1 MNSYQLIFKLIKVRA
16 DTYLTPADQALFH
29 ELVALCNEQRWKD
42 VFFVRSNVLC
52 GNLNM
57 SDNTLRKSRKALADA
72 NLLFFETSKDKRIG
86 CFYSFVQKLSNDGAA
101 PELSPELSSELSSE
115 PSSVLSSAN
124 TEDDKR
130 DTLAL
135 SSAIFEDDTQ
145 ITPIIYTI
153 KTINKESHTHT
164 REAPP
169 PEKHCS
175 SLEKTRPSFEKPQP
189 FSESPEPSFEK
200 IMPFSEKPD
209 PSSEKLDSSYERPD
223 PSSERLDSFSE
234 RPDPSYERPD
244 PSSERPDPSSEKPD
258 SSSERPDPSYEKPDP
273 SYERLDPSYEK
284 PDSFYKRPDP
294 SYERPGP
301 TYKKPRPSRKK
312 APDGPPLEYP
322 FTSQRFLSVWKALR
336 QTPKWK
342 NKLNYALQ
350 LSLNKLGKFEEDFA
364 IEQMERAAESNW
376 TGVVFPGTEEKYK
389 EWLKLKYGNNR
400 NDNQPS
406 KDGNGAPEPPAVG
419 FKIIKF

>member
-29 ELVALCNEQRWKD
+29 ELVALCNEQRWKE
-42 VFFVRSNVLC
+42 VFSVRSNVLC

-72 NLLFFETSKDKRIG
+72 NLLYFETSKDKRTG
-86 CFYSFVQKLSNDGAA
+86 CFYSFVQKLSNDVAA
-101 PELSPELSSELSSE
+101 PAISSELSSAVFE
-115 PSSVLSSAN
+115 DDNSGAVLNPKSGSSELSSAV
-124 TEDDKR
+124 
-130 DTLAL
+130 
-135 SSAIFEDDTQ
+135 SSAIFEDDMQ
-145 ITPIIYTI
+145 ITPIVYTI
-153 KTINKESHTHT
+153 KTINKESHAHT

-169 PEKHCS
+169 PERLAS
-175 SLEKTRPSFEKPQP
+175 SSEKT
-189 FSESPEPSFEK
+189 
-200 IMPFSEKPD
+200 MPFSEKPE
-209 PSSEKLDSSYERPD
+209 PFSESSKPFSKKLEPF
-223 PSSERLDSFSE
+223 SERSKPFSKKPEPFSE
-234 RPDPSYERPD
+234 RPAL
-244 PSSERPDPSSEKPD
+244 SSEKSDPF
-258 SSSERPDPSYEKPDP
+258 SERSVPTFERSDPFSESPAPSRKKPVP
-273 SYERLDPSYEK
+273 SH
-284 PDSFYKRPDP
+284 
-294 SYERPGP
+294 
-301 TYKKPRPSRKK
+301 KKPRPSRKK
-312 APDGPPLEYP
+312 EADGPPLEYP

-376 TGVVFPGTEEKYK
+376 TGVVFPGTEEKYQ

-406 KDGNGAPEPPAVG
+406 KDGSNGPEPPAAG

>member
-29 ELVALCNEQRWKD
+29 ELVALCNEQRWKE
-42 VFFVRSNVLC
+42 VFSVRSNVLC

-72 NLLFFETSKDKRIG
+72 NLLFFESSKDKRIG
-86 CFYSFVQKLSNDGAA
+86 CFYSFVQKLSNDVAA
-101 PELSPELSSELSSE
+101 PAISSELSS
-115 PSSVLSSAN
+115 AI
-124 TEDDKR
+124 
-130 DTLAL
+130 

-200 IMPFSEKPD
+200 SLPFSEKPD
-209 PSSEKLDSSYERPD
+209 PSSEKP
-223 PSSERLDSFSE
+223 DSF
-234 RPDPSYERPD
+234 
-244 PSSERPDPSSEKPD
+244 SEKPD
-258 SSSERPDPSYEKPDP
+258 SSSERPGPS
-273 SYERLDPSYEK
+273 R
-284 PDSFYKRPDP
+284 
-294 SYERPGP
+294 
-301 TYKKPRPSRKK
+301 KKPRPSRKK
-312 APDGPPLEYP
+312 APDALPLEYP
-322 FTSQRFLSVWKALR
+322 FTSTRFLSAWKALR

-342 NKLNYALQ
+342 NKPNYALQ

-376 TGVVFPGTEEKYK
+376 TGVVFSGTEEKYQ

-400 NDNQPS
+400 NVNQPS
-406 KDGNGAPEPPAVG
+406 KDGNGAPEPPAVE

>member
-86 CFYSFVQKLSNDGAA
+86 CFYSFVQKLSNDVAA
-101 PELSPELSSELSSE
+101 PALSSELSSELSS
-115 PSSVLSSAN
+115 
-124 TEDDKR
+124 
-130 DTLAL
+130 AL

-189 FSESPEPSFEK
+189 FSETPEPSFEK
-200 IMPFSEKPD
+200 SLP
-209 PSSEKLDSSYERPD
+209 
-223 PSSERLDSFSE
+223 FSE
-234 RPDPSYERPD
+234 RPDSF
-244 PSSERPDPSSEKPD
+244 SERPDPSSEKPD
-258 SSSERPDPSYEKPDP
+258 PSLEKPEP
-273 SYERLDPSYEK
+273 SFESPESFFEK
-284 PDSFYKRPDP
+284 PEPFSESPVPFHKSPV
-294 SYERPGP
+294 
-301 TYKKPRPSRKK
+301 PSRKRK
-312 APDGPPLEYP
+312 ADGPPLEYP

>member
-86 CFYSFVQKLSNDGAA
+86 CFYSFVQKLSNDVAA
-101 PELSPELSSELSSE
+101 PALSSELSS
-115 PSSVLSSAN
+115 
-124 TEDDKR
+124 
-130 DTLAL
+130 AL

-189 FSESPEPSFEK
+189 FSERPEPSFEK
-200 IMPFSEKPD
+200 GLPFSE
-209 PSSEKLDSSYERPD
+209 RP
-223 PSSERLDSFSE
+223 DSFSE
-234 RPDPSYERPD
+234 KPDPSYERPD
-244 PSSERPDPSSEKPD
+244 PSSERPDPS
-258 SSSERPDPSYEKPDP
+258 
-273 SYERLDPSYEK
+273 YERLDPSYE
-284 PDSFYKRPDP
+284 RPVP
-294 SYERPGP
+294 FHKSPV
-301 TYKKPRPSRKK
+301 PSRKRK
-312 APDGPPLEYP
+312 ADGPPLEYP

-406 KDGNGAPEPPAVG
+406 KDGNGAPEPPVVG

>member
-1 MNSYQLIFKLIKVRA
+1 MKVRPEGITLQYNIMNSYQLIFKLIKVRA

-29 ELVALCNEQRWKD
+29 ELVSLCNEQRWKE
-42 VFFVRSNVLC
+42 VFSVRSNVLC

-72 NLLFFETSKDKRIG
+72 NLLYFETSKDKRTG
-86 CFYSFVQKLSNDGAA
+86 CFYSFVQKLSNDVAA
-101 PELSPELSSELSSE
+101 PAISSELSSAVFE
-115 PSSVLSSAN
+115 DDNSGAVLNPKSGSSELSSAV
-124 TEDDKR
+124 
-130 DTLAL
+130 
-135 SSAIFEDDTQ
+135 SSAIFEDDMQ
-145 ITPIIYTI
+145 ITPIVYTI
-153 KTINKESHTHT
+153 KTINKESHAHT

-169 PEKHCS
+169 PERLAS
-175 SLEKTRPSFEKPQP
+175 SSEKT
-189 FSESPEPSFEK
+189 
-200 IMPFSEKPD
+200 MPFSEKPA
-209 PSSEKLDSSYERPD
+209 PSSEKSD
-223 PSSERLDSFSE
+223 PFSERSIPTFERSDLFSE
-234 RPDPSYERPD
+234 RPESSFERPEPFSD
-244 PSSERPDPSSEKPD
+244 KPVPSH
-258 SSSERPDPSYEKPDP
+258 
-273 SYERLDPSYEK
+273 
-284 PDSFYKRPDP
+284 
-294 SYERPGP
+294 
-301 TYKKPRPSRKK
+301 KKPRPSRKK
-312 APDGPPLEYP
+312 EADGPPLEYP

-400 NDNQPS
+400 NVNQPS
-406 KDGNGAPEPPAVG
+406 KDGSGGPEPPAAG

>member
-1 MNSYQLIFKLIKVRA
+1 MNSYQLIFRLIKVRA

-29 ELVALCNEQRWKD
+29 ELVALCNEQRWKE
-42 VFFVRSNVLC
+42 VFSVRSNVLC

-72 NLLFFETSKDKRIG
+72 NLLFFESSKDKRIG
-86 CFYSFVQKLSNDGAA
+86 CFYSFVQKLSNDVAA
-101 PELSPELSSELSSE
+101 PALSSELSS
-115 PSSVLSSAN
+115 
-124 TEDDKR
+124 
-130 DTLAL
+130 AL

-169 PEKHCS
+169 PEKLVS
-175 SLEKTRPSFEKPQP
+175 SSEKT
-189 FSESPEPSFEK
+189 
-200 IMPFSEKPD
+200 MPFSEKPEPFLKRSK
-209 PSSEKLDSSYERPD
+209 PSSEKLA
-223 PSSERLDSFSE
+223 
-234 RPDPSYERPD
+234 
-244 PSSERPDPSSEKPD
+244 PSSERPKPFSKKPEPFSDKPAPSH
-258 SSSERPDPSYEKPDP
+258 
-273 SYERLDPSYEK
+273 
-284 PDSFYKRPDP
+284 
-294 SYERPGP
+294 
-301 TYKKPRPSRKK
+301 KKPRPSHKK
-312 APDGPPLEYP
+312 EADGPPLEYP

-336 QTPKWK
+336 QTPKWRS
-342 NKLNYALQ
+342 KLNYALQ

-376 TGVVFPGTEEKYK
+376 TGVIFPGTEEKYK

-406 KDGNGAPEPPAVG
+406 KDGSGGSEPPAVE